1 MKRILSFILFSLCLT
16 SVVAQKDLKIAVY
29 FSEPYLKIEGLSS
42 VHIEGDNLNS
52 YNLSLFRSITLT
64 PESTPDASRKL
75 IEKRV
80 MEDGKLATKKE
91 VVMMGG
97 RLYYGFY
104 VLPPRDK
111 KTNRYIFYRN
121 NVLKPEAQPQEIM
134 LVYIE
139 GHASPDELKK
149 IFK

>member
-1 MKRILSFILFSLCLT
+1 MKRILSLILFSLCLT

-29 FSEPYLKIEGLSS
+29 FSEPYLAIEGLSS
-42 VHIEGDNLNS
+42 VHIEGDDLNP

-64 PESTPDASRKL
+64 PESTPDNSRKL
-75 IEKRV
+75 MEQRV

-91 VVMMGG
+91 VAMIGG

-121 NVLKPEAQPQEIM
+121 NILKPEAKPQEIM

-139 GHASPDELKK
+139 GAASPDELKK